1 MKRYINQN
9 KVFSVGIIGYGYIGK
24 RHSAMIENNENFQLT
39 CICDVNEKEKN
50 NSTKKYN
57 FYSDY
62 KEMLDKET
70 GLDLV
75 VISSPNGFHEDH
87 AYYALKKNNH
97 VIIEKPM
104 ALTSKGCSK
113 ILDIS
118 KLRDKKI
125 FNVMQNRYS
134 PPSEWFKDVMKNNL
148 LGEVY
153 MVQINCFWNRD
164 ERYYKPDPLTNKLT
178 TWHGTKEFDGG
189 TLYTQF
195 SHFID
200 LMFWFFGDV
209 INVKSK
215 IKDFNHKN
223 LTEFE
228 DSGTISFDFKNGG
241 IGSFNFSTSVF
252 ETNLESSISVIAEN
266 GTVKIGGQYM
276 NEVELCNIKNYTMPK
291 LKKSNPPNDYGPYK
305 GSAANHHYIYENIN
319 KVLRFDDEITTPG
332 YDGYK
337 VVEII
342 EKFYNN

>member
-1 MKRYINQN
+1 MDKLIYN
-9 KVFSVGIIGYGYIGK
+9 VAIIGYGYIGK
-24 RHSAMIENNENFQLT
+24 RHASMVINNNNFKLIAV
-39 CICDVNEKEKN
+39 CDIKDIDVNDYPNECNFYNNHKDLFKREKN
-50 NSTKKYN
+50 
-57 FYSDY
+57 
-62 KEMLDKET
+62 
-70 GLDLV
+70 LDLV
-75 VISSPNGFHEDH
+75 VISSPNGLHELH
-87 AYYALKKNNH
+87 ALDALRNNCH

-104 ALTSKGCSK
+104 SLTSLGSLKIIELSK
-113 ILDIS
+113 
-118 KLRDKKI
+118 KYKKNI

-134 PPSEWFKDVMKNNL
+134 PPSEWFKSIMDMDL
-148 LGEVY
+148 LGDIY

-209 INVKSK
+209 TNVKSK

-228 DSGTISFDFKNGG
+228 DSGTISFDFENGG

>member
-1 MKRYINQN
+1 MDELIYN
-9 KVFSVGIIGYGYIGK
+9 VGIIGYGYIGK
-24 RHSAMIENNENFQLT
+24 RHASMIINNNNFELIAV
-39 CICDVNEKEKN
+39 CDIKDVNLDDYPKAC
-50 NSTKKYN
+50 N
-57 FYSDY
+57 FYKDH
-62 KEMLDKET
+62 KDLLENEKKLDI
-70 GLDLV
+70 V
-75 VISSPNGFHEDH
+75 VVSSPNGLHELH
-87 AYYALKKNNH
+87 ASDALKNNCH

-104 ALTSKGCSK
+104 SLTSIGSLKIIDLSK
-113 ILDIS
+113 
-118 KLRDKKI
+118 KHKRKI

-134 PPSEWFKDVMKNNL
+134 PPSEWFKSVMENDL
-148 LGEVY
+148 LGEIY

-164 ERYYKPDPLTNKLT
+164 ERYYKPDPLTNHLT

-200 LMFWFFGDV
+200 LMFWFFGD
-209 INVKSK
+209 ITNVKSK

-252 ETNLESSISVIAEN
+252 ESNLESSISVIAEN

-276 NEVELCNIKNYTMPK
+276 NEVEVCNIKNYTMPK

-319 KVLRFDDEITTPG
+319 KVLRFNDEITTPG
-332 YDGYK
+332 YEGYK

>member
-1 MKRYINQN
+1 MDKLIYN
-9 KVFSVGIIGYGYIGK
+9 VAIIGYGYIGK
-24 RHSAMIENNENFQLT
+24 RHASMVINNNNFKLIAV
-39 CICDVNEKEKN
+39 CDIKDIDVNDYPNECNFYNNHKDLFKREKN
-50 NSTKKYN
+50 
-57 FYSDY
+57 
-62 KEMLDKET
+62 
-70 GLDLV
+70 LDLV
-75 VISSPNGFHEDH
+75 VISSPNGLHELH
-87 AYYALKKNNH
+87 ALDALRNNCH

-104 ALTSKGCSK
+104 SLTSLGSLKIIELSK
-113 ILDIS
+113 
-118 KLRDKKI
+118 KYKKNI

-134 PPSEWFKDVMKNNL
+134 PPSEWFKSIMDMDL
-148 LGEVY
+148 LGNIY

-178 TWHGTKEFDGG
+178 TWHGTRELDGG

-209 INVKSK
+209 TNVKSK

>member
-1 MKRYINQN
+1 MVKLIYN
-9 KVFSVGIIGYGYIGK
+9 VAIIGYGYIGK
-24 RHSAMIENNENFQLT
+24 RHASMVINNNNFKLIAV
-39 CICDVNEKEKN
+39 CDIKDIDVNDYPNECNFYNNHKDLFKREKN
-50 NSTKKYN
+50 
-57 FYSDY
+57 
-62 KEMLDKET
+62 
-70 GLDLV
+70 LDLV
-75 VISSPNGFHEDH
+75 VISSPNGLHELH
-87 AYYALKKNNH
+87 ALDALRNNCH

-104 ALTSKGCSK
+104 SLTSLGSLKIIELSK
-113 ILDIS
+113 
-118 KLRDKKI
+118 KYKKNI

-134 PPSEWFKDVMKNNL
+134 PPSEWFKSIMDMDL
-148 LGEVY
+148 LGDIY

-178 TWHGTKEFDGG
+178 TWHGTRELDGG

-209 INVKSK
+209 TNVKSK
-215 IKDFNHKN
+215 IKDFNHIN